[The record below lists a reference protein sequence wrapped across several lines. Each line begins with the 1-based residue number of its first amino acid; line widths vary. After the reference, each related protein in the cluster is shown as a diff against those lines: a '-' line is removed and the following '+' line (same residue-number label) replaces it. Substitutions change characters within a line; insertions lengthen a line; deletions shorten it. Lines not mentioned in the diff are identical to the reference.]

1 MSKGIPNKFDF
12 PDFVLTLVG
21 FPSYDMLGAVEQEIT
36 YSSTISP
43 DDPEIK
49 IKHMVYRKKLERL
62 RSFLQKFEIPAEMP
76 PREQEAYQAIA
87 SSLEAEGLQIRKSE
101 RGSKPVPAGG
111 ETATWLLL
119 DKNV

>member
-1 MSKGIPNKFDF
+1 MTTHMQHVFDF
-12 PDFVLTLVG
+12 PRFALTLPDL
-21 FPSYDMLGAVEQEIT
+21 PSYDMLGEVEQEIQ

-62 RSFLQKFEIPAEMP
+62 RSFLQKFEIPAAMP
-76 PREQEAYQAIA
+76 PKEQEAYQAIA

-101 RGSKPVPAGG
+101 RGSKPAPAGG

-119 DKNV
+119 DQDV